1 MDWGLHCPVYSLPS
15 GETVM
20 FQKMESCPS
29 VRCPWSLARDSWK
42 SLAPL
47 VVECYDTIALCCW
60 QMYFQVL
67 QPDLKAV
74 EKLAWMIPFLQVHAG
89 TRRVWQPGRP
99 LGPPVVHCVVNIIS
113 NCSKDVRLVCLFL

>member
-1 MDWGLHCPVYSLPS
+1 
-15 GETVM
+15 M

-99 LGPPVVHCVVNIIS
+99 LVRTVMLIWVYIFFLLRVLLGTQGAAVVMGLDFPFLKIS
-113 NCSKDVRLVCLFL
+113 IWSKA